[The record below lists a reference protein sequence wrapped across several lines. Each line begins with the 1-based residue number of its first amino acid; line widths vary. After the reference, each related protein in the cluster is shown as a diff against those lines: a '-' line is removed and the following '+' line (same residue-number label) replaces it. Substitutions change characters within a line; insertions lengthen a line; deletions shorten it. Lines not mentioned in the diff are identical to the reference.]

1 MKRLRFPYI
10 RLLLLLP
17 ALLADARLVA
27 QVKETV
33 CFETNY
39 GEGKALFAKGER
51 FQHMNSIS
59 EAENSYNAAFDRFIA
74 ALGCL
79 DIPENNDLAEWISK
93 TKRAREQLL
102 EFVLLQAQQ
111 AARAQRQ
118 AAQEAQ
124 MALDSLR
131 KVQAKN
137 DKIVAA
143 SFFYASRF
151 ALAFDGRRYGYI
163 DRQGDPS
170 IAFQYGFAGP
180 FDPATGFARVTR
192 DGNRFLLDTLGREY
206 RLAEAVDQIDARTQA
221 VDLRGKN
228 LAFVPDELFQ
238 CKDSLRILFL
248 DNNRL
253 TRLPEA
259 MGDLRQLSWLD
270 VRNNP
275 LVGLPPTL
283 RSLPQ
288 LKHLEPADIPL
299 NDAYLKT
306 QPDTTGAVSG
316 AVQVN
321 VYEDDAVAGTSRII
335 QPGRGSIS
343 YVDINSQLRI
353 EITAQELFDQMTRS
367 NESLPV
373 VGRFRD
379 LQAHTLAVF
388 ELQDALLSVLDSLLT
403 RSGPAQ
409 DISRWWPV
417 VVHQIRA
424 DTMLRGYFN
433 TLNAAFN
440 DTLRSDG
447 AVMDRTLYILANS
460 LRDFRFIA
468 QDRQE
473 LLQASTTEITG
484 SAYLDRSGRSQS
496 PAQLTDTSGAP
507 LESVRLLLLPQRD
520 KAALARYENLATAI
534 GEKAARV
541 QTALQGLVAVW
552 GQPATASSAADLLGY
567 LSELIRYAG
576 DYARPFFTLDQAPR
590 FFLDLKRVED
600 RNRLDRVVIRIAVR
614 SGSRSLPAAE
624 RRVTLTK
631 LWPHQV
637 NKAFISLVNPY
648 SLDSPDKPNFRF
660 APAFAILLKIDS
672 RGSYFYNNYLSPGL
686 GLGAI
691 IPDINLDGVAEF
703 GVGLV
708 GTLFRDVVSFGW
720 GWNFGVSR
728 PYYFVG
734 FTYPTNPNN

>member
-1 MKRLRFPYI
+1 MYA
-10 RLLLLLP
+10 RLLLLFLLFLP
-17 ALLADARLVA
+17 CVRIAA
-27 QVKETV
+27 QAKKTV
-33 CFETNY
+33 CFDPNY
-39 GEGKALFAKGER
+39 EQGKTLFAQGEQNR
-51 FQHMNSIS
+51 IRGNYSV
-59 EAENSYNAAFDRFIA
+59 AENNYNAAFDRFIA

-79 DIPENNDLAEWISK
+79 DKPEDNDLADWISK
-93 TKRAREQLL
+93 TKRAREQQL
-102 EFVLLQAQQ
+102 ESALDQVRRSAHATQA
-111 AARAQRQ
+111 
-118 AAQEAQ
+118 
-124 MALDSLR
+124 ALDSLAAV
-131 KVQAKN
+131 KDSLAAVQTVN

-143 SFFYASRF
+143 SFFYAGRF

-353 EITAQELFDQMTRS
+353 EITAQELFDRMTRG

-379 LQAHTLAVF
+379 LEAHTLAVF

-440 DTLRSDG
+440 DSLRSNG

-473 LLQASTTEITG
+473 LLQASTMEITG

-541 QTALQGLVAVW
+541 QTALQGLVAAW

-590 FFLDLKRVED
+590 FFLDMKRVDD
-600 RNRLDRVVIRIAVR
+600 RKRLDRVVIRIAVR
-614 SGSRSLPAAE
+614 SGGRSLMAAE

-660 APAFAILLKIDS
+660 APAFAVLLKIDS
-672 RGSYFYNNYLSPGL
+672 RSSYFYNNYLSPGL

-708 GTLFRDVVSFGW
+708 GTLFRDLISFGW